1 MLKRERQRTEVAQQR
16 LAEAN
21 QRLADTRQEI
31 DAERKFYDA
40 RIHELIKENRAE
52 RLAMLATITELA
64 TEIAELCRQNR
75 RQSSDANPLSPPPQ
89 P

>member
-1 MLKRERQRTEVAQQR
+1 MLKRERQRTE
-16 LAEAN
+16 EI
-21 QRLADTRQEI
+21 RQEI
-31 DAERKFYDA
+31 AAQRKLYDA
-40 RIHELIKENRAE
+40 RIHELIKANRAE

-75 RQSSDANPLSPPPQ
+75 RQSSDANPPPPTQ